1 MPPLLEVQNL
11 NTNFYTGEGVVKAV
25 NNVSYTVEVGE
36 TIGLVGESGSGK
48 SVSALSILRL
58 VPYPGQIVSGRVM
71 FQGTDLLSLSDR
83 EMQSIRGRRIG
94 MVFQEPMTSLNPVL
108 TIERQLTEA
117 LETHLGLNRDG
128 ARKRAIDLLDRVGIP
143 DPHQRIKEHPHKL
156 SGGMRQRV
164 MIAMALSC
172 GPDLIIADEP
182 TTAVD
187 VTIQAQLLE
196 LMKNLT
202 REFNVALI
210 IISHNMGIVARY
222 VDRVAIMYAGK
233 IVEQG
238 SVMQIFKSPQHPYT
252 IGLQRSIPRLD
263 LERKEKLEPIPGQP
277 PDLARLPSGCSFME
291 RCTYA
296 VDRCATQEPNS
307 VEVGEDHWSACW
319 EAPIS
324 PRANGS

>member
-1 MPPLLEVQNL
+1 MPPLLEVKNL

-25 NNVSYTVEVGE
+25 NNVSYNVEVGE

-143 DPHQRIKEHPHKL
+143 DPHQRIKDHPHKL

-277 PDLARLPSGCSFME
+277 PDLARLPPGCSFME

-296 VDRCATQEPNS
+296 VDRCATQEPNF
-307 VEVGEDHWSACW
+307 VEVGKDHWSACW

-324 PRANGS
+324 PCADGS

>member
-11 NTNFYTGEGVVKAV
+11 NTYFYTGTGVVKAV
-25 NNVSYTVEVGE
+25 NNVSYQVEVGE

-58 VPYPGQIVSGRVM
+58 VPYPGQIVSGRIM
-71 FQGTDLLSLSDR
+71 FQGINLLSLSDR
-83 EMQSIRGRRIG
+83 EMQRVRGRRIG

-117 LETHLGLNRDG
+117 LETHLGLRGDG
-128 ARKRAIDLLDRVGIP
+128 ARQRAIDLLDRVGIP
-143 DPHQRIKEHPHKL
+143 DPKQRIKEHPHKL

-222 VDRVAIMYAGK
+222 VDKVAIMYAGK

-263 LERKEKLEPIPGQP
+263 LERKDKLEPIPGQP
-277 PDLARLPSGCSFME
+277 PDLARLPPGCSFRE

-296 VDRCATQEPNS
+296 VDRCASQEPQFI
-307 VEVGEDHWSACW
+307 EVDKDHWSACW

-324 PRANGS
+324 AYLDGS

>member
-11 NTNFYTGEGVVKAV
+11 NTYFYTGAGVVKAV
-25 NNVSYTVEVGE
+25 NNVSYHVEVGE

-71 FQGTDLLSLSDR
+71 FQGIDLMSLNDR
-83 EMQSIRGRRIG
+83 DMQRVRGRRIG

-117 LETHLGLNRDG
+117 LETHLGLQRDG
-128 ARKRAIDLLDRVGIP
+128 ARQRAIDLLDRVGIP
-143 DPHQRIKEHPHKL
+143 DPKQRIKEHPHKL

-238 SVMQIFKSPQHPYT
+238 SVMQIFKSPEHPYT

-263 LERKEKLEPIPGQP
+263 LERKDKLEPIPGQP
-277 PDLARLPSGCSFME
+277 PDLSRLPPGCSFRE

-296 VDRCATQEPNS
+296 VDRCASQEPQFM
-307 VEVGEDHWSACW
+307 EVDKDHWSACW

-324 PRANGS
+324 ARLDES

>member
-1 MPPLLEVQNL
+1 MPPLLEVKNL

-25 NNVSYTVEVGE
+25 NNVSYHVEVGE

-48 SVSALSILRL
+48 SVSALSILGL
-58 VPYPGQIVSGRVM
+58 VPYPGQIVSGQVM
-71 FQGTDLLSLSDR
+71 FQGMDLLSLSDR
-83 EMQSIRGRRIG
+83 EMQRVRGRLIG

-143 DPHQRIKEHPHKL
+143 EPQQRIKDHPHKL

-277 PDLARLPSGCSFME
+277 PDLARLPPGCSFME

-296 VDRCATQEPNS
+296 VDRCATQEPNF
-307 VEVGEDHWSACW
+307 VEVGKDHWSACW

-324 PRANGS
+324 PRADGS

>member
-11 NTNFYTGEGVVKAV
+11 NTYFYTGAGVVKAV
-25 NNVSYTVEVGE
+25 NNVSYHVEVGE

-71 FQGTDLLSLSDR
+71 FQGIDLLSLNDR
-83 EMQSIRGRRIG
+83 EMQRVRGRRIG

-117 LETHLGLNRDG
+117 LETHLGLQRDG
-128 ARKRAIDLLDRVGIP
+128 ARQRAIDLLDRVGIP
-143 DPHQRIKEHPHKL
+143 DPKQRIKEHPHKL

-238 SVMQIFKSPQHPYT
+238 SVMQIFKSPEHPYT

-263 LERKEKLEPIPGQP
+263 LERKDKLEPIPGQP
-277 PDLARLPSGCSFME
+277 PDLSRLPPGCSFRE

-296 VDRCATQEPNS
+296 VDRCASQEPQFM
-307 VEVGEDHWSACW
+307 EVDKDHWSACW

-324 PRANGS
+324 AHLDES

>member
-11 NTNFYTGEGVVKAV
+11 NTYFYTGAGVVKAV
-25 NNVSYTVEVGE
+25 NNVSYHVEVGE

-71 FQGTDLLSLSDR
+71 FQGIDLMSLNDR
-83 EMQSIRGRRIG
+83 DMQRVRGRRIG

-117 LETHLGLNRDG
+117 LETHLGLQRDG
-128 ARKRAIDLLDRVGIP
+128 ARQRAIDLLDRVGIP
-143 DPHQRIKEHPHKL
+143 DPKQRIKEHPHKL

-238 SVMQIFKSPQHPYT
+238 SVMQIFKSPEHPYT

-263 LERKEKLEPIPGQP
+263 LERKDKLEPIPGQP
-277 PDLARLPSGCSFME
+277 PDLSRLPPGCSFRE

-296 VDRCATQEPNS
+296 VDRCASQEPQFM
-307 VEVGEDHWSACW
+307 EVDKDHWSACW

-324 PRANGS
+324 AHLDES

>member
-58 VPYPGQIVSGRVM
+58 VPYPGQIVSGRVV
-71 FQGTDLLSLSDR
+71 FQGTDLLSLNDR

-143 DPHQRIKEHPHKL
+143 DPQQRIKEHPHKL

-238 SVMQIFKSPQHPYT
+238 SVYADFQEPAAPLHYWIAALY
-252 IGLQRSIPRLD
+252 PRLD

-277 PDLARLPSGCSFME
+277 PDLARLPPGCSFME

-296 VDRCATQEPNS
+296 VDRCATQEPNF
-307 VEVGEDHWSACW
+307 VEVGKDHWSACW

-324 PRANGS
+324 TSADGS